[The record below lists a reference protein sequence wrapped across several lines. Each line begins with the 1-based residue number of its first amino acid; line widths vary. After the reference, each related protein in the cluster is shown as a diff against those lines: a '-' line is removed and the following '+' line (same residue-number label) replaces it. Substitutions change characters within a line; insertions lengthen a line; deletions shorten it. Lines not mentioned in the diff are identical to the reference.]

1 MQRSMTMR
9 RVQEVISSRGQPG
22 QNGGMPDDPRLVA
35 CLAAAL
41 LTLAGAGLARF
52 AALPRLGAAALPLAV
67 FLGFTLIIGGVQA
80 SPRQLGER
88 LPMLALLLL
97 GPALLAAWRPRRAL
111 GWVMLAVAA
120 LLAGWWMSGGALHG
134 PDLGRAMPVLVL
146 VALGA
151 GLASLAL
158 RAAWLGAVLPL
169 GLTAML
175 LQAAPPGP
183 WAELG
188 LVLGAAGLTSLA
200 YGRSMPMAGWRALGP
215 AMAALAAGPVIARGQ
230 PQDWAL
236 ALSLA
241 AAAAVA
247 AAPLPPLARLGL
259 ATAITLGAALAFG
272 LW

>member
-1 MQRSMTMR
+1 MSLRW
-9 RVQEVISSRGQPG
+9 VQYAISPHGQPG
-22 QNGGMPDDPRLVA
+22 QNGGMFDDPRLLA

-52 AALPRLGAAALPLAV
+52 AALPRLGAAALPLAIV
-67 FLGFTLIIGGVQA
+67 LGFTLIIGGVQA

-88 LPMLALLLL
+88 LPMLALMLL
-97 GPALLAAWRPRRAL
+97 GPALLAAWRPRAAL

-120 LLAGWWMSGGALHG
+120 LLAGWWMSGGALYG
-134 PDLGRAMPVLVL
+134 PDLGRALPVLLL

-151 GLASLAL
+151 GLTGLGMRS
-158 RAAWLGAVLPL
+158 AWQGAILPL

-183 WAELG
+183 WAELA
-188 LVLGAAGLTSLA
+188 LVIGAAGLASLA
-200 YGRSMPMAGWRALGP
+200 YGRSLPMAGWLALGP
-215 AMAALAAGPVIARGQ
+215 AMAALAAGPVIALGR

-247 AAPLPPLARLGL
+247 VAPLPPLARLGL
-259 ATAITLGAALAFG
+259 AIAMTLTAALAFG
-272 LW
+272 VM

>member
-1 MQRSMTMR
+1 MMR
-9 RVQEVISSRGQPG
+9 RAQYMISSHSQPG
-22 QNGGMPDDPRLVA
+22 QNGGMLDDPRLLA
-35 CLAAAL
+35 CLAAGL
-41 LTLAGAGLARF
+41 LTLTGAGLARF
-52 AALPRLGAAALPLAV
+52 AASPRLGAAALPLALV
-67 FLGFTLIIGGVQA
+67 LAFTLIIGGVQA

-97 GPALLAAWRPRRAL
+97 APALLAAWRPRLAL

-120 LLAGWWMSGGALHG
+120 LLTGWWMSGGALYG
-134 PDLGRAMPVLVL
+134 PDLVRAVPVLLL
-146 VALGA
+146 VALSA
-151 GLASLAL
+151 VLASLGM
-158 RAAWLGAVLPL
+158 RGAWQGAILPL

-188 LVLGAAGLTSLA
+188 LVMGTAGLGSLA
-200 YGRSMPMAGWRALGP
+200 YGRAMPMAGWLALGP
-215 AMAALAAGPVIARGQ
+215 AMAGLAAGPVIALGR

-241 AAAAVA
+241 AAAALA

-259 ATAITLGAALAFG
+259 GPAIILGAALAFG
-272 LW
+272 LQ